1 MPKQTGK
8 IQQNFA
14 QKKTVEV
21 MAAAALQGKPGLVT
35 VINAL
40 AQFRKDLTSGVLNM
54 APRDCFK
61 PEKKCSLTRSFAKLL
76 IRNFHVQPTA
86 NPPSWADIYMC
97 VCKHIKLWCKANESC
112 TCSPPIGALFGNV

>member
-1 MPKQTGK
+1 MKVLLKMLLPCDAKTNREDSTK
-8 IQQNFA
+8 LRT
-14 QKKTVEV
+14 KKTVEV

-61 PEKKCSLTRSFAKLL
+61 PEKKMFADK
-76 IRNFHVQPTA
+76 IICEAF
-86 NPPSWADIYMC
+86 D
-97 VCKHIKLWCKANESC
+97 
-112 TCSPPIGALFGNV
+112 

>member
-14 QKKTVEV
+14 QKKNSGSYGCSRF
-21 MAAAALQGKPGLVT
+21 ARKPGLAT

-61 PEKKCSLTRSFAKLL
+61 PEKKMFADKIICEAL

-86 NPPSWADIYMC
+86 NPPSWADIYIYVC
-97 VCKHIKLWCKANESC
+97 V
-112 TCSPPIGALFGNV
+112 

>member
-1 MPKQTGK
+1 MLLKMLLPCD
-8 IQQNFA
+8 A
-14 QKKTVEV
+14 KTNREYSTKLRTKTIVEV
-21 MAAAALQGKPGLVT
+21 MAAAALQGKPGLAT

-61 PEKKCSLTRSFAKLL
+61 PEKNIKKCSLTRSFAKLL

-86 NPPSWADIYMC
+86 NPPSWAYIYIYVC
-97 VCKHIKLWCKANESC
+97 VN
-112 TCSPPIGALFGNV
+112 P

>member
-1 MPKQTGK
+1 
-8 IQQNFA
+8 
-14 QKKTVEV
+14 

-61 PEKKCSLTRSFAKLL
+61 PEKKMFADK
-76 IRNFHVQPTA
+76 I
-86 NPPSWADIYMC
+86 I
-97 VCKHIKLWCKANESC
+97 CKA
-112 TCSPPIGALFGNV
+112 FD

>member
-1 MPKQTGK
+1 MLLPCD
-8 IQQNFA
+8 A
-14 QKKTVEV
+14 KTNREYSTKLRTKTIVEV
-21 MAAAALQGKPGLVT
+21 MAAAALQGKPGLAT

-61 PEKKCSLTRSFAKLL
+61 PEKNIKKCSLTRSFAKLL

-86 NPPSWADIYMC
+86 NPPSWAYIYIC
-97 VCKHIKLWCKANESC
+97 V
-112 TCSPPIGALFGNV
+112 